1 MNGCTYTYTTQA
13 HVVTRNEESW
23 PKIGK
28 KNNLREKFEA
38 TYNQQG
44 IFSFLFG
51 QKFKVRLI

>member
-1 MNGCTYTYTTQA
+1 MDVHTTQA
-13 HVVTRNEESW
+13 HVLVVTRNEESW